1 MVKNGG
7 RRTLE
12 GWKVGMRKLRTGER
26 GAKGTWI
33 RFTVLS
39 QVTLQNELHHDQQ
52 APCTLS
58 SQQYSIHTG
67 HSHLRGT
74 YFKDQRQPPVLRN
87 AGVYAGLGKGSGE
100 YGRLTL
106 VFNE

>member
-7 RRTLE
+7 RRKLE
-12 GWKVGMRKLRTGER
+12 GWKVGMSKLRTGER

-39 QVTLQNELHHDQQ
+39 QGTLQNELHHDQQ

-58 SQQYSIHTG
+58 SQCYSIHTG

-74 YFKDQRQPPVLRN
+74 YFKTHMIINPNKTMP
-87 AGVYAGLGKGSGE
+87 LGAMRRGMMRGFPGS
-100 YGRLTL
+100 RRIA
-106 VFNE
+106 